1 MDWSA
6 FASGNKKINTALI
19 LRTMDPF
26 LLLPDETI
34 KYGSK
39 AIVNNSLLDI
49 FATNKRIVGLN
60 QANNIVFS
68 IQFNKM
74 QKIELIKATLSNK
87 GVLKILLKEGGQ
99 LCLTTLNEANQT
111 ENKPEMNAW
120 FNFIHQNLINL
131 AMS

>member
-1 MDWSA
+1 
-6 FASGNKKINTALI
+6 
-19 LRTMDPF
+19 MDPF

-74 QKIELIKATLSNK
+74 QKIELIKATLFCK
-87 GVLKILLKEGGQ
+87 GVLQILLKEGGQ
-99 LCLTTLNEANQT
+99 LSLTTLNEANQT

-120 FNFIHQNLINL
+120 FNFIHQNLINN